1 MADVIGM
8 LKRGKT
14 EMAQESA
21 KTDGMTKGG
30 PVNTGGKGPVTLD
43 MRGGKEY
50 AQMSAKTDGC
60 CK

>member
-1 MADVIGM
+1 MAEIFNT
-8 LKRGKT
+8 LKRGNK

-30 PVNTGGKGPVTLD
+30 AVNTGGAGPVDLN

-50 AQMSAKTDGC
+50 AQTSAKTDGC